1 MATAPT
7 PRDRSLPAPVDRRGR
22 GGSGQEAEE
31 YIRKLIFDGYLRAGE
46 RVPQDAVADVLD
58 LSRIPVREGLIA
70 LARDGWVT
78 IEANRGA
85 FVAALDEG
93 AVGDSYELYGL
104 IYGFALRKAVERAGD
119 ELVDTLAEIEAE
131 LRGIDDAGTFRE
143 VTLRFH
149 SAVVRLSRSPRV
161 VVVLRSARGLVSGN
175 FFEQIPGAIEVE
187 RKGAAAI
194 VRALRR
200 GDVDRAAGEY
210 QRMMVRQGT
219 LVAKVF
225 AERGL
230 FSAG

>member
-1 MATAPT
+1 MATTPK
-7 PRDRSLPAPVDRRGR
+7 PRDRSLPAPVDRRGH

-31 YIRKLIFDGYLRAGE
+31 YIRRLIFDGYLRPGE

-104 IYGFALRKAVERAGD
+104 IYGFALRKAVERSGD
-119 ELVDTLAEIEAE
+119 ELVDTLVDIEAA
-131 LRGIDDAGTFRE
+131 LRATDDPGAFRE
-143 VTLRFH
+143 LTLRFH
-149 SAVVRLSRSPRV
+149 NAVVHLSRSPRV
-161 VVVLRSARGLVSGN
+161 RVMLRSARGLVSGN
-175 FFEQIPGAIEVE
+175 FFEQIPGAIDVE
-187 RKGAAAI
+187 RRGTAAV
-194 VRALRR
+194 VRALRG
-200 GDVDRAAGEY
+200 GDVDRAGDEY
-210 QRMMVRQGT
+210 HRMMVRQGR
-219 LVAKVF
+219 LVVRVF

-230 FSAG
+230 FSTG